1 MARVRRSIEDL
12 SDVVETGVYTVGQV
26 ARVLQRSEEAVR
38 EDIRAGRLPAVRFE
52 RGYRV
57 AGRVIL
63 ELFGERRK
71 LYTQAE
77 MDQAVREARDA
88 VRAEILG
95 EIYRYVRDAGGVPAS
110 RLEREA

>member
-1 MARVRRSIEDL
+1 MARV
-12 SDVVETGVYTVGQV
+12 
-26 ARVLQRSEEAVR
+26 
-38 EDIRAGRLPAVRFE
+38 
-52 RGYRV
+52 
-57 AGRVIL
+57 
-63 ELFGERRK
+63 FGERRK